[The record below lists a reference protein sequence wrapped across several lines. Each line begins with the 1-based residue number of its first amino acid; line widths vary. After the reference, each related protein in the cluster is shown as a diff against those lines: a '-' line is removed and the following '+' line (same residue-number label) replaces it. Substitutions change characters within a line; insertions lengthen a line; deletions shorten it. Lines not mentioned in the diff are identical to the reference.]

1 MCDTAAMSDIL
12 TIRVPAREKAEWE
25 RAAAAVQETVAEYV
39 RKAVR
44 QRARAG
50 GQSPWEKHLSSAD
63 VDVEPPTNVNV
74 RRSFASRRAPKR

>member
-1 MCDTAAMSDIL
+1 MGDIL
-12 TIRVPAREKAEWE
+12 TIRVPAGEKAEWA
-25 RAAAAVQETVAEYV
+25 RAAAAAQESVAEYV

-50 GQSPWEKHLSSAD
+50 GRSPWQRHLGAAD

-74 RRSFASRRAPKR
+74 RRAFRNQRTSKK